1 MEKCNITEDLIG
13 KEFYYRSE
21 ITNCYT
27 KFKVKQIEVEVEV
40 VDRIIHFTINM
51 ISENNNKYV
60 YQEDYILTEPL
71 NK

>member
-1 MEKCNITEDLIG
+1 MEKCKYIGDLFG